1 MSGGDT
7 YFDPMQN
14 GRRRDDSNGFWG
26 KAAALGM
33 KYNWIITLGFAVFL
47 MLGFG
52 FKTPKDAFAELKEA
66 IEGVKTTTEVNK
78 KIAAD
83 GLDTVRVRLNESEQE
98 RRKLQNLLE
107 ASVIAQC
114 KSLPR
119 NAVQYLPCR
128 RLYREWGI
136 E

>member
-1 MSGGDT
+1 
-7 YFDPMQN
+7 
-14 GRRRDDSNGFWG
+14 
-26 KAAALGM
+26 M

-52 FKTPKDAFAELKEA
+52 FKTPKDAFAELKAA

>member
-1 MSGGDT
+1 
-7 YFDPMQN
+7 
-14 GRRRDDSNGFWG
+14 
-26 KAAALGM
+26 M
-33 KYNWIITLGFAVFL
+33 KDNLIITLAVAVFL

-52 FKTPKDAFAELKEA
+52 FKTPKDAFAELKAA